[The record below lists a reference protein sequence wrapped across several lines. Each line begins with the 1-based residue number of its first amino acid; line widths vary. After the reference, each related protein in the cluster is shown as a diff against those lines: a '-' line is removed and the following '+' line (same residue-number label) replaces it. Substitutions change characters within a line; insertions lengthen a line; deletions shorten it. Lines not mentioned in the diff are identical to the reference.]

1 MALTETYASLKIKQV
16 QAIAL
21 IVSGKTTTEVAE
33 TLGVRLATVSNWRN
47 HNSAFRRAL
56 AMQFKQRII
65 EHRIG
70 FPSQKSKVACAVQKR
85 L

>member
-1 MALTETYASLKIKQV
+1 MTFKETYASLKVKQV

-21 IVSGKTTTEVAE
+21 ILEGRTSTEIAE

-47 HNSAFRRAL
+47 HNSAFRKAL
-56 AMQFKQRII
+56 AMQLKQRII
-65 EHRIG
+65 EYRIG
-70 FPSQKSKVACAVQKR
+70 FPSEKSKVACAVQKR

>member
-1 MALTETYASLKIKQV
+1 MSFKETYASLKVKQV

-21 IVSGKTTTEVAE
+21 ILSGKTSTEIAE

-47 HNSAFRRAL
+47 HNSAFRKAL
-56 AMQFKQRII
+56 AMQLKQRII

-70 FPSQKSKVACAVQKR
+70 FPKQKSKVVCAVPKR

>member
-1 MALTETYASLKIKQV
+1 MASNETYASLKVKQV

-21 IVSGKTTTEVAE
+21 ILSGKTSTEIAE

-47 HNSAFRRAL
+47 HNSAFREAL
-56 AMQFKQRII
+56 AMQLKQRII
-65 EHRIG
+65 EYRIG
-70 FPSQKSKVACAVQKR
+70 FPGEKPKVARAVQKR

>member
-1 MALTETYASLKIKQV
+1 MALTETYASLKVKQV

-21 IVSGKTTTEVAE
+21 ILSGKTSTEIAE

-56 AMQFKQRII
+56 AMQLKQRII

-70 FPSQKSKVACAVQKR
+70 FPK
-85 L
+85 